1 MKLLFIPLILIS
13 LTGCSALN
21 KDYQVYA
28 ENTAKLIQAT
38 NASESAC
45 LLVLAEGVK
54 GGDNSTKTAIT
65 TQIDKCKKETP
76 KIEPPKKGW
85 HGLW

>member
-1 MKLLFIPLILIS
+1 MKRLTLLSLFVIA
-13 LTGCSALN
+13 LTGCAS

-28 ENTAKLIQAT
+28 ESTVKLVQGS

-54 GGDNSTKTAIT
+54 GGDNSTKTAIS
-65 TQIDKCKKETP
+65 TQIEKCKKEIP
-76 KIEPPKKGW
+76 KIEPPKKSW

>member
-1 MKLLFIPLILIS
+1 MKRLTLLSLFVVA
-13 LTGCSALN
+13 LTGCAS

-28 ENTAKLIQAT
+28 ESTVKLVQGS

-54 GGDNSTKTAIT
+54 GGDNSTKTAIS
-65 TQIDKCKKETP
+65 TQIEKCKKP
-76 KIEPPKKGW
+76 IPQIQPPKKAW

>member
-1 MKLLFIPLILIS
+1 MKKIALILFS
-13 LTGCSALN
+13 MSVLVGCAS

-28 ENTAKLIQAT
+28 ESTVKLVQGS

-45 LLVLAEGVK
+45 MLVLAEGVK
-54 GGDNSTKTAIT
+54 GGDNSTKTAIS
-65 TQIDKCKKETP
+65 TQIEKCKKETP
-76 KIEPPKKGW
+76 KIEPPKKSW

>member
-1 MKLLFIPLILIS
+1 MKTLAFISILLVA
-13 LTGCSALN
+13 LTGCAS

-28 ENTAKLIQAT
+28 ESTVKLVQGS

-54 GGDNSTKTAIT
+54 SGDNSTKTAIS
-65 TQIDKCKKETP
+65 TQIEKCKKDIP
-76 KIEPPKKGW
+76 RIEAPKKAW
-85 HGLW
+85 HGFW